1 MPASERQPDDVR
13 SGRATDNVGDMTVD
27 PQTVPAPGRRG
38 WLPVTTLVLA
48 LACAVG
54 LPWAYLMGVMA
65 PLVVALM
72 VTVFGLVGSL
82 VALQQRRTRLFVANA
97 VAAFALVPLM
107 LVAVTYLSGP

>member
-1 MPASERQPDDVR
+1 
-13 SGRATDNVGDMTVD
+13 MTVE
-27 PQTVPAPGRRG
+27 PEAVVGSTRRG

-48 LACAVG
+48 LLCAAG

-82 VALQQRRTRLFVANA
+82 VAVQQRRTKLFIANA

-107 LVAVTYLSGP
+107 LVLVTLLSGP